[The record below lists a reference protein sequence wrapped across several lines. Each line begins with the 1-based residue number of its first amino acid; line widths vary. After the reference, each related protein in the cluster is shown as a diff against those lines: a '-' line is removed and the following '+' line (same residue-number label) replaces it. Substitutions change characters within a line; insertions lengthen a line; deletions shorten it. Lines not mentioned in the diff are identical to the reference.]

1 MHRVRT
7 YTIVLACLAAA
18 AAWGCRGPDESGAE
32 TLDGK
37 LKPRP
42 DEVRTSYTA
51 AHIVKWERRTV
62 DGKACRV
69 SPMINFGKGVELNHH
84 RVTVTYSGGSVE
96 LSLAH
101 STSSKLADAI
111 EKRHLHTTLRSV
123 KSGVATRITSSHKGE
138 SCAWLIVRASGAAG
152 ITGITHTC
160 WRGKGTLY
168 GHSPGKFKFAGATLP
183 FRMMLPRNYD
193 PRKKYPLVISVSGS
207 GGVGEDNVRN
217 MEKII
222 LARNLFTTW
231 LDNEEFEC
239 ISIVPQIPSGKAVP
253 KPYWPR
259 GPLGK
264 PTPVY
269 HPDCSAVNENGWY
282 TQAAIALIKDL
293 AADKGLGIDPD
304 RVYFTGFSYGGK
316 ACWEFLRA
324 GRELF
329 AGAIC
334 GAGWP
339 VGRVFSNP
347 TGSLQARLK
356 LEVSRIKHV
365 PVAIFAGQ
373 EDPMKYGSKAAHA
386 EITAQGGKST
396 YVEFPKTKHVATAG
410 SIWRNRKYIGWL
422 FKQNRKNNPKPPP
435 DPYPKGV
442 YDK

>member
-1 MHRVRT
+1 MHHGRT
-7 YTIVLACLAAA
+7 YTIVLACLAGAV
-18 AAWGCRGPDESGAE
+18 AWGCGGPDESGAE
-32 TLDGK
+32 T
-37 LKPRP
+37 PRP
-42 DEVRTSYTA
+42 RRDEIRTIYTA
-51 AHIVKWERRTV
+51 AQVAKWASHTV
-62 DGKACRV
+62 DGKVCKV
-69 SPMINFGKGVELNHH
+69 SPMINFGRRVELNHH
-84 RVTVTYSGGSVE
+84 RVTVTYAGGSVE

-101 STSSKLADAI
+101 STSSKLADVIA
-111 EKRHLHTTLRSV
+111 KKYLHSTLRGV
-123 KSGVATRITSSHKGE
+123 KSGAETRIVSSYKGE
-138 SCAWLIVRASGAAG
+138 SCAWVIVRAAGGAR

-168 GHSPGKFKFAGATLP
+168 GHAPGEFKFAGATLP

-193 PRKKYPLVISVSGS
+193 PDKKKKYPLVISVSGS

-217 MEKII
+217 MERVI
-222 LARNLFTTW
+222 LARNLFTSY
-231 LDNEEFEC
+231 LDEEEFEC
-239 ISIVPQIPSGKAVP
+239 ISIVPQIPSLKAVP
-253 KPYWPR
+253 KPYWPK
-259 GPLGK
+259 GPRGK
-264 PTPVY
+264 PTPLY
-269 HPDCSAVNENGWY
+269 HPDWPAVNENGWY
-282 TQAAIALIKDL
+282 TQATIALIKDL
-293 AADKGLGIDPD
+293 VADKGLGIDPD

-324 GRELF
+324 ARELF

-339 VGRVFSNP
+339 IGRVFSNP

-356 LEVSRIKHV
+356 LEVSRIKHI

-396 YVEFPKTKHVATAG
+396 YVEFPKTKHVVTAG
-410 SIWRNRKYIGWL
+410 SIWRNRKYIRWL